1 MKMEFTLKVQGTM
14 FRAGEE
20 VRMEHGET
28 LMSMCEDSDGTFL
41 AMSTLPGTTLVGLVV
56 LPLGATFSVQGLP
69 VNLETIMTTGTQMC
83 SVCGRPQAECAGH
96 FAVNHITTP
105 TTTTE
110 DPEDNEDDDDDD
122 EEPEGCPY
130 CDSDRHTCSCEDRC
144 EGGCGNIEAE
154 CVCVHDE
161 DEEVPD
167 EERGLVDPPA
177 PGLVVEAPATDPSRC
192 DDCEEKST
200 CPVAEPSGSVKL
212 REPDP
217 SGDFCVICNKLR
229 IQCLCT

>member
-1 MKMEFTLKVQGTM
+1 M

-69 VNLETIMTTGTQMC
+69 VNLETITNTDTQSRC
-83 SVCGRPQAECAGH
+83 SVCGLPRAECSGH
-96 FAVNHITTP
+96 LVELMTARAPEV
-105 TTTTE
+105 TE
-110 DPEDNEDDDDDD
+110 DPEDTEDDDDDN
-122 EEPEGCPY
+122 EEPECCPY
-130 CDSDRHTCSCEDRC
+130 CDSDRYTCSCEDRC
-144 EGGCGNIEAE
+144 EGGCGHIEAE
-154 CVCVHDE
+154 CVCDHDSDRDSE
-161 DEEVPD
+161 EEEVPD
-167 EERGLVDPPA
+167 EERGLADPPTL
-177 PGLVVEAPATDPSRC
+177 GNVNEAPATDPSRC

-217 SGDFCVICNKLR
+217 SGDFCVVCNKLR
-229 IQCLCT
+229 SQCLCT